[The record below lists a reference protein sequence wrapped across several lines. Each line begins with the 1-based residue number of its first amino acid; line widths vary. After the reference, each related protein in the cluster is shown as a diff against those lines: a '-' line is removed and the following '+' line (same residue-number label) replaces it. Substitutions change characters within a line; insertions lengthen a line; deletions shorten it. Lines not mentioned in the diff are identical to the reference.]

1 MCTREVVQMKFI
13 KIGDKT
19 INLEKLHGIID
30 KIIEMRQN
38 GLSQQEVASR
48 FKVDRSFVSRLESLG
63 EVRKGG
69 NIAVVGFPIKNK
81 EELEELLRE
90 WGVNFTLLLSEKE
103 RLSLAEN
110 MSGVELFNMVMD
122 LIAKIQ
128 SHDVIIFL
136 GSDKRSQLVEAIF
149 DRDIITINIGHSPL
163 TEDVYVDP
171 EVVKEILNSL
181 KG

>member
-1 MCTREVVQMKFI
+1 MCTLEVVQMKFI

-69 NIAVVGFPIKNK
+69 NIAVVGFPI
-81 EELEELLRE
+81 
-90 WGVNFTLLLSEKE
+90 
-103 RLSLAEN
+103 
-110 MSGVELFNMVMD
+110 
-122 LIAKIQ
+122 
-128 SHDVIIFL
+128 
-136 GSDKRSQLVEAIF
+136 
-149 DRDIITINIGHSPL
+149 
-163 TEDVYVDP
+163 
-171 EVVKEILNSL
+171 
-181 KG
+181 